1 MTDFSKPLA
10 GDVRAAA
17 SLSLGALCRTATASR
32 ELAESGDDY
41 FAASL
46 LEDITAMEAILDR
59 LRQVISHA

>member
-1 MTDFSKPLA
+1 MADPGKPLA
-10 GDVRAAA
+10 GDVRAAV

-46 LEDITAMEAILDR
+46 LEDITAMDKILDR
-59 LRQVISHA
+59 LRQVVNRA